1 MPNRTVNVTVETGEE
16 VVFHRRT
23 RRTDTKMPFL
33 MLGNGQTN
41 RNGTSVDFLMTMLE
55 LHQAPRKLMLQMV
68 EVRSVDSNLVT
79 HEALMGTLGMN
90 KRIIDNHMPALID
103 IGLVRRVKRGLYLIN
118 PLAVLPPNGIAARE
132 MWDKLSILEQRTE
145 ETAAPTP
152 VTG

>member
-23 RRTDTKMPFL
+23 RRMDAKMPFL

-55 LHQAPRKLMLQMV
+55 LHQAPRKLMMQMI
-68 EVRSVDSNLVT
+68 EVRNVDSNLVT
-79 HEALMGTLGMN
+79 HEALMGAPGMN

-132 MWDKLSILEQRTE
+132 MWNSIYPASE
-145 ETAAPTP
+145 ETEPTP